1 VSFVPAFL
9 SSLCCPVLST
19 SRANTCASA
28 LICSFQRPICMSSC
42 SLDPSFCRSGAAQ
55 SEGGDVHT
63 RSTCRTRLKRLEEK
77 AQAGK
82 LLEMERPK
90 IYVREAKP
98 TRGRRGP
105 TPRTGRPTI
114 ERKEVRKE
122 RRKERKRERRRE
134 QEREKQ
140 TVSPGPRINQ
150 TFRFLE
156 GGLPVEGCRGHR
168 RSRQAPVQ
176 ASPSLL
182 SSRLCFLCRIIVVG
196 ERSRKSESL
205 CVRVCVCAH
214 VCACSSE

>member
-1 VSFVPAFL
+1 MCICSDLQFPEANLHVELL
-9 SSLCCPVLST
+9 SLST
-19 SRANTCASA
+19 PPFIEAVQPKVKEETY
-28 LICSFQRPICMSSC
+28 I
-42 SLDPSFCRSGAAQ
+42 RS
-55 SEGGDVHT
+55 T

-98 TRGRRGP
+98 PRGRRGP

-156 GGLPVEGCRGHR
+156 GRVPVEGCRGHR

-205 CVRVCVCAH
+205 CVCVRACVCV
-214 VCACSSE
+214 